1 MDKQRAKGISSN
13 PTINLLVS
21 GLIKKAKRKRLELF
35 DELIK
40 NPSGDKWCKAYTNLA
55 DRIVRGTY
63 RIATREMNAAPNI
76 AVVAVGG
83 YGRKEL
89 APYSDL
95 DITFIPQDD
104 LDPDNE
110 ESVRLLYRLLIE
122 VFHQLDWP
130 IGYAYRLRSD
140 CPGLDADTRTGLLDA
155 RLICGK
161 ENALLSFSKY
171 FYKTFPH
178 AEFLYSKI
186 NERSENRIK
195 YYNSPRIIEFHLRDG
210 VGGLRDFQTSIW
222 ISKSLN
228 LKLAKIPYQQ
238 YELLLKIRNIAHSV
252 SGKKQD
258 VLVRTKQNLVSKAL
272 NVKSEKLHEM
282 VISSAEVV
290 NDFWKQT
297 KKLALKS
304 SFPLSDHVNAKN
316 GKCFFKKEL
325 TLSDA
330 FTGIGRAQKL
340 GIYTHKRKWDLPI
353 GDAPKAV
360 EWLVSGYEVM
370 RCLFECGLLE
380 ALIPEFSKC
389 RYLTSDDPV
398 HIYTVAEHSLKVV
411 SNLEELKNNDKY
423 QHVWSEISNARP
435 LFLSALLHDI
445 GKSDTRKSHS
455 ESGAILV
462 EKICKR
468 LGVLDDDLRTT
479 VWLVMEH
486 LSFARFAR
494 THDIANP
501 KTAHALAKL
510 CERRDRLAMLYLLT
524 IADTSAVSNDALT
537 PQMLSFM
544 GELYER
550 ATSLIGTEEMNL
562 DDALF
567 QRQTKKQLEIR
578 GHINE
583 HVEEMINIMPSNYF
597 LATPLDLLPL
607 HAEYVRKA
615 KQGEITVEYNHK
627 PDASLT
633 EVTICMKDIDK
644 PGLLSRI
651 LAIIYALD
659 ISLHSA
665 RVSST
670 SGESPVALDVLSLTF
685 FDKPLPLSL
694 CKLLSNE
701 LKARLQDETLVND
714 FLRSH
719 GKDPFRKQSLLSYKF
734 IEGKPAVLEIETPLG
749 RGMPYRVTKMLAQF
763 GWAVQ
768 FARIGQWAGKAVARF
783 HLEKKN
789 RLPIT
794 AKEVERRL
802 GKAER

>member
-21 GLIKKAKRKRLELF
+21 GLIKRAKRKRLELF

-55 DRIVRGTY
+55 DRIVRGAY
-63 RIATREMNAAPNI
+63 RIATREMNTAPNI

-110 ESVRLLYRLLIE
+110 ESVRLLYRLLVE

-161 ENALLSFSKY
+161 ENALLSFNKY

-186 NERSENRIK
+186 SERAENRIK
-195 YYNSPRIIEFHLRDG
+195 YYNSPRITEFHLRDG

-228 LKLAKIPYQQ
+228 LKLTKIPYQQ
-238 YELLLKIRNIAHSV
+238 YELLLKIRNISHSV
-252 SGKKQD
+252 SDKKQD
-258 VLVRTKQNLVSKAL
+258 ILVRTRQNLVSKAL
-272 NVKSEKLHEM
+272 NVRPEKLHEI

-290 NDFWKQT
+290 NDFWEQT
-297 KKLALKS
+297 KELALKY

-330 FTGIGRAQKL
+330 FTGVGRAQKL
-340 GIYTHKRKWDLPI
+340 GVYVPKKIWNLPI

-389 RYLTSDDPV
+389 RYLTADDPV

-411 SNLEELKNNDKY
+411 SNLEELKNNDQY

-435 LFLSALLHDI
+435 LLLSALLHDV
-445 GKSDTRKSHS
+445 GKSDKRKKHS

-462 EKICKR
+462 ENICKR

-479 VWLVMEH
+479 VWLVKEH

-501 KTAHALAKL
+501 KTAHELAQL
-510 CERRDRLAMLYLLT
+510 CERKDRLAMLYLLT
-524 IADTSAVSNDALT
+524 IADMSAVSNDALT

-544 GELYER
+544 RELYER
-550 ATSLIGTEEMNL
+550 ATSLIGAEEVNL

-578 GHINE
+578 GYINE
-583 HVEEMINIMPSNYF
+583 HVEELINIMPSNYF
-597 LATPLDLLPL
+597 LATPVDLLPL

-633 EVTICMKDIDK
+633 EVTICMKDLDK

-685 FDKPLPLSL
+685 FDKPLPLTL

-701 LKARLQDETLVND
+701 LKARLQDETLVSD

-719 GKDPFRKQSLLSYKF
+719 GKDPFRKQLLLSYKF

-749 RGMPYRVTKMLAQF
+749 RGMPYRVTRMLAQF
-763 GWAVQ
+763 EWAVQ

-783 HLEKKN
+783 HLAKKN
-789 RLPIT
+789 GQPIT

-802 GKAER
+802 GKA